1 MLANPATAMRRPGP
15 MSLRIPAAAATSGV
29 SVTLRYLVGPVPLY
43 LATARVF
50 ATPAQLTSGFFVA
63 FLTAGVVTI
72 ALSVRYRQPL
82 AIGWSGPGLVY
93 MAAMASQYSVGHFAG
108 ATLFGWPGDG
118 VPAVTGLA
126 ERLAGPSP
134 SRSCSRIRRQ
144 FAPLLHGGCPP
155 ASWPSPSPPAPLS
168 PAFSPR
174 GSGRTGSSLR
184 WASAAPSGLL
194 VLAASG
200 GFHPTSFQAGLPAV
214 EFVRPVFDFS
224 AIVAVGLPLLLLAV
238 GLQNMQGFGGLRAA
252 GYEPPFRLVTAVL
265 GGVSMVHASVGAP
278 PGGMQTTPL
287 FVMAGDQSGPKESRW
302 IAAVVA
308 SVGCLAIAA
317 GAVTVAAFVS
327 ALPLGFVAATVG
339 IILLATVFDSLRSAL
354 SGPMAFPAFVAFVVA
369 ASDLSIAGMGAPLW
383 ALVIGAVATAKM
395 PSLQQPPVNVPAP
408 AAATAFR

>member
-1 MLANPATAMRRPGP
+1 MLANPTTAMRRTGLAP
-15 MSLRIPAAAATSGV
+15 LRIPAAAATSGV
-29 SVTLRYLVGPVPLY
+29 TVTLMYLFGPVPLY
-43 LATARVF
+43 LATARAF
-50 ATPAQLTSGFFVA
+50 STPAQLTSGFFVA

-93 MAAMASQYSVGHFAG
+93 MAVMASQYSVGHFAG
-108 ATLFGWPGDG
+108 ATLFAGLAM
-118 VPAVTGLA
+118 VFLAVTGLA
-126 ERLAGPSP
+126 ERLARALPVP
-134 SRSCSRIRRQ
+134 VVLAV
-144 FAPLLHGGCPP
+144 FAGNSLHFCTAGVAGVQAEPLAAGALVAGFFAARKRPNRFVPPLGLGC
-155 ASWPSPSPPAPLS
+155 AL
-168 PAFSPR
+168 
-174 GSGRTGSSLR
+174 GM
-184 WASAAPSGLL
+184 L
-194 VLAASG
+194 VLTARG
-200 GFHPTSFQAGLPAV
+200 GFEPAAFQAGAPAV
-214 EFVRPVFDFS
+214 EFVRPVFDPS

-252 GYEPPFRLVTAVL
+252 GYQPPFRLMTAVM

-287 FVMAGDQSGPKESRW
+287 FIMAGDQSGPKESRW

-327 ALPLGFVAATVG
+327 ALPPGFVAATVG
-339 IILLATVFDSLRSAL
+339 IILLGTVFESLRSAL

-383 ALVIGAVATAKM
+383 ALVIGAVATAKV
-395 PSLQQPPVNVPAP
+395 PSLQQPAADAPAP
-408 AAATAFR
+408 VRA

>member
-1 MLANPATAMRRPGP
+1 MLANPATAFRRPGP
-15 MSLRIPAAAATSGV
+15 LSLRIPAAAATSGFT
-29 SVTLRYLVGPVPLY
+29 VTLMYLFGPVPLY

-50 ATPAQLTSGFFVA
+50 STPAQLTSGFFVA

-93 MAAMASQYSVGHFAG
+93 MAVMASQYSVGHFAG
-108 ATLFGWPGDG
+108 ATLFAGLAM
-118 VPAVTGLA
+118 VFLAVTGFA
-126 ERLAGPSP
+126 ERLARALPVPVVLAVFAGNSLHFCTAGVAGVQAEPLAAGALVAGFFAA
-134 SRSCSRIRRQ
+134 RRRPNR
-144 FAPLLHGGCPP
+144 FIPPLGLGC
-155 ASWPSPSPPAPLS
+155 AL
-168 PAFSPR
+168 
-174 GSGRTGSSLR
+174 
-184 WASAAPSGLL
+184 GLL

-200 GFHPTSFQAGLPAV
+200 GFEPASFQAGVPAV
-214 EFVRPVFDFS
+214 EFVRPIFDFS
-224 AIVAVGLPLLLLAV
+224 AIVAIGLPLVLLAV

-287 FVMAGDQSGPKESRW
+287 FVMAGDQSGPQESRW

-354 SGPMAFPAFVAFVVA
+354 SGPLAFPAFVAFVVA

-383 ALVIGAVATAKM
+383 ALVIGAVATAKV
-395 PSLQQPPVNVPAP
+395 PSFQQPPVNAPAP
-408 AAATAFR
+408 VRA

>member
-1 MLANPATAMRRPGP
+1 M
-15 MSLRIPAAAATSGV
+15 SGV
-29 SVTLRYLVGPVPLY
+29 TVTLMYLFGPVPLY

-82 AIGWSGPGLVY
+82 AIGWTGPGLVY

-108 ATLFGWPGDG
+108 ATLFAGLAM
-118 VPAVTGLA
+118 VLLAVTGLA
-126 ERLAGPSP
+126 ERLARALPVP
-134 SRSCSRIRRQ
+134 VVLAV
-144 FAPLLHGGCPP
+144 FA
-155 ASWPSPSPPAPLS
+155 
-168 PAFSPR
+168 
-174 GSGRTGSSLR
+174 GSSLHFCT
-184 WASAAPSGLL
+184 AGVAGVQAEPLAAGALVAGFFAARRRPNRFIPPLGLGCALGLL

-200 GFHPTSFQAGLPAV
+200 GLEPASFQAGMPAV
-214 EFVRPVFDFS
+214 EFVRPVVDPS
-224 AIVAVGLPLLLLAV
+224 AIVAVGLPLVLLAV

-252 GYEPPFRLVTAVL
+252 GYEPPFRLMTAVM

-278 PGGMQTTPL
+278 PSGMQTTPL
-287 FVMAGDQSGPKESRW
+287 FIMAGDQSGPKESRW

-395 PSLQQPPVNVPAP
+395 ASLQQQPANAPAP
-408 AAATAFR
+408 ARA

>member
-1 MLANPATAMRRPGP
+1 MLANPTTAMRRTGP
-15 MSLRIPAAAATSGV
+15 ISLRIPAAAATSGV
-29 SVTLRYLVGPVPLY
+29 TVTLMYLFGPVPLY

-82 AIGWSGPGLVY
+82 GIGWSGPGLVY

-108 ATLFGWPGDG
+108 ATLFAGLAM
-118 VPAVTGLA
+118 VFLAVTGLA
-126 ERLAGPSP
+126 ERLARALPVP
-134 SRSCSRIRRQ
+134 VVLAV
-144 FAPLLHGGCPP
+144 FA
-155 ASWPSPSPPAPLS
+155 
-168 PAFSPR
+168 
-174 GSGRTGSSLR
+174 GSSLHFCT
-184 WASAAPSGLL
+184 AGVAGVQAEPLAAGALVAGFFAARRRPNRFIPPLGLGCALGLL

-200 GFHPTSFQAGLPAV
+200 GFEPASFQAGAPAV
-214 EFVRPVFDFS
+214 EFVHPIFDFS
-224 AIVAVGLPLLLLAV
+224 AIVAVGLPLVLLAV

-265 GGVSMVHASVGAP
+265 GGVSMLHASVGAP

-308 SVGCLAIAA
+308 SAGCLAIAA
-317 GAVTVAAFVS
+317 GAVTVGAFVS

-354 SGPMAFPAFVAFVVA
+354 AGPMAFPAFVAFVVA
-369 ASDLSIAGMGAPLW
+369 ASDLSVVGMGAPLW

-395 PSLQQPPVNVPAP
+395 PSLQQPPGNVPAP
-408 AAATAFR
+408 ARA

>member
-1 MLANPATAMRRPGP
+1 MLANPTAPARRLSPLA
-15 MSLRIPAAAATSGV
+15 LRIPGAAAMSGV
-29 SVTLRYLVGPVPLY
+29 TVTLMYLFGPVPLY

-82 AIGWSGPGLVY
+82 AIGWTGPGLVY
-93 MAAMASQYSVGHFAG
+93 MAAMASQYSVGHLAG
-108 ATLFGWPGDG
+108 ATLVAGLAM
-118 VPAVTGLA
+118 VLLAVTGLA
-126 ERLAGPSP
+126 ERLARALPVP
-134 SRSCSRIRRQ
+134 VVLAV
-144 FAPLLHGGCPP
+144 FA
-155 ASWPSPSPPAPLS
+155 
-168 PAFSPR
+168 
-174 GSGRTGSSLR
+174 GSSLHFCT
-184 WASAAPSGLL
+184 AGVAGVQAEPLAAGALVAGFFAARRRPNRFIPPLGLGCALGLL

-200 GFHPTSFQAGLPAV
+200 GFEPASFQAGMPAV
-214 EFVRPVFDFS
+214 EFVRPVVDPS
-224 AIVAVGLPLLLLAV
+224 AIVAVGLPLVLLAV

-252 GYEPPFRLVTAVL
+252 GYEPPFRLMTAVM

-278 PGGMQTTPL
+278 PSGMQTTPL
-287 FVMAGDQSGPKESRW
+287 FIMAGDQSGPKESRW

-395 PSLQQPPVNVPAP
+395 PSLQQPPANVPAP
-408 AAATAFR
+408 ARA

>member
-1 MLANPATAMRRPGP
+1 MLANPTASARRLSPLA
-15 MSLRIPAAAATSGV
+15 LRIPGAAAMSGV
-29 SVTLRYLVGPVPLY
+29 TVTLMYLFGPVPLY

-82 AIGWSGPGLVY
+82 AIGWTGPGLVY
-93 MAAMASQYSVGHFAG
+93 MAAMASQYSVGHLAG
-108 ATLFGWPGDG
+108 ATLFAGLAM
-118 VPAVTGLA
+118 VLLAVTGLA
-126 ERLAGPSP
+126 ERLARALPVP
-134 SRSCSRIRRQ
+134 VVLAV
-144 FAPLLHGGCPP
+144 FA
-155 ASWPSPSPPAPLS
+155 
-168 PAFSPR
+168 
-174 GSGRTGSSLR
+174 GSSLHFCT
-184 WASAAPSGLL
+184 AGIAGVQAEPLAAGALVAGFFAARQRPNRFIPPLGLGCALGLL

-200 GFHPTSFQAGLPAV
+200 GLEPTSFQAGMPAV
-214 EFVRPVFDFS
+214 EFVRPVVDPS
-224 AIVAVGLPLLLLAV
+224 AIVAVGLPLVLLAV

-252 GYEPPFRLVTAVL
+252 GYEPPFRLMTAVM

-278 PGGMQTTPL
+278 PSGMQTTPL
-287 FVMAGDQSGPKESRW
+287 FIMAGDQSGPKESRW

-395 PSLQQPPVNVPAP
+395 PSLQQPPAGVPAP
-408 AAATAFR
+408 ARA

>member
-72 ALSVRYRQPL
+72 ALSVRSRQPQPH
-82 AIGWSGPGLVY
+82 GWTRPRVVY
-93 MAAMASQYSVGHFAG
+93 IATMASQYSFATRRANCSNGLALVFLRSPGSPNAWPGPPRPGRARVFAG
-108 ATLFGWPGDG
+108 IRSTSEGGCT
-118 VPAVTGLA
+118 PAS
-126 ERLAGPSP
+126 RPSP
-134 SRSCSRIRRQ
+134 SRRRLVSGF
-144 FAPLLHGGCPP
+144 FA
-155 ASWPSPSPPAPLS
+155 A
-168 PAFSPR
+168 R
-174 GSGRTGSSLR
+174 KRRTGSPSVGPRLR
-184 WASAAPSGLL
+184 PGLL
-194 VLAASG
+194 VMAASG